1 MSAAS
6 SIPAIVVDTDV
17 LSFLFN
23 GDPTRGPRY
32 MHLLQGHRLVVPFA
46 VVGELLYGA
55 AERGW
60 GPSRRGRLEQFIAR
74 NPVEYPSYE
83 LCEIWAELRA
93 RARHLGRPVER
104 QDAWVAATAL
114 YLNLPLA
121 THNARHYLGIPKL
134 QVITSP
140 DISS

>member
-6 SIPAIVVDTDV
+6 TPAIVVDTDV

-23 GDPTRGPRY
+23 GDPVRAPRY
-32 MHLLQGHRLVVPFA
+32 ARLLHGHRLVIPFS

-55 AERGW
+55 AERSW
-60 GPSRRGRLEQFIAR
+60 GPARRLRLEQFIAR
-74 NPVEYPSYE
+74 NATEYPGYE

-93 RARHLGRPVER
+93 RARHIGRPVER

-134 QVITSP
+134 QVITAP
-140 DISS
+140 DGTS